1 MTPWAFIA
9 KWAAADLTERSAAHQ
24 HFLDLCELLGEPKP
38 AEVDQRAEWYAFEK
52 GASKT
57 GGGSGWADVWKRG
70 HFGWEYKKRGG
81 DLDKALRQL
90 QQYALAL
97 ENPPLLVVCDMGE
110 IRIHTNWTNTVSRV
124 HRIALHDLHD
134 AATRRLLKNVF
145 SDPEKLKPG
154 ITRQTMT
161 EAAARKF
168 AELARDLRAQGH
180 DPQAVAHFVNR
191 LVFAMFAEDVDLLPN
206 KLFTRLLETTR
217 TAPDSFAEIAREV
230 FAKMR
235 TGGRLGLEAV
245 EWFNGGLFDSDDA
258 LPLGK
263 AQIGLVLD
271 AARMDWS
278 DIDPSIFG
286 TLFERGLDPDKRSQL
301 GAHYT
306 DPEKIMMILDPVLV
320 RPLAAEWHA
329 ARTAIE
335 AEVAKADNAKG
346 AARTN
351 ARNRAATLYRGFVD
365 RLRGFRVLDPASAA
379 PATSFISPCW
389 RSRTWSTAL
398 ASRSR
403 RSACSASFPGS
414 ARKRCAASS

>member
-1 MTPWAFIA
+1 MTPGAFIA
-9 KWAAADLTERSAAHQ
+9 KWAAADLTERSAAQQ
-24 HFLDLCELLGEPKP
+24 HLLDLCELLGEPKP
-38 AEVDQRAEWYAFEK
+38 AEADQKAEWYAFEK

-124 HRIALHDLHD
+124 HRIALDDLHD
-134 AATRRLLKNVF
+134 AAMRRLLKNVF
-145 SDPEKLKPG
+145 SDPEQLKPG

-161 EAAARKF
+161 EAAAQKF
-168 AELARDLRAQGH
+168 AELAKDLRAQGYH
-180 DPQAVAHFVNR
+180 PEVVAHFVNR

-206 KLFTRLLETTR
+206 KLFTRLLDACRVE
-217 TAPDSFAEIAREV
+217 PESFVELAGDV
-230 FAKMR
+230 FDKMR
-235 TGGRLGLEAV
+235 TGGRIGLEAIA
-245 EWFNGGLFDSDDA
+245 WFNGGLFDSRDA
-258 LPLGK
+258 LPLGR
-263 AQIGLVLD
+263 AQIDLVLD

-306 DPEKIMMILDPVLV
+306 DPEKIMLILDPVLV
-320 RPLAAEWHA
+320 RPLAAEWNEAHSKIEGEIA
-329 ARTAIE
+329 KANAAAGGARTA
-335 AEVAKADNAKG
+335 
-346 AARTN
+346 
-351 ARNRAATLYRGFVD
+351 ARNRAAALYRGFLD
-365 RLRGFRVLDPASAA
+365 RLRA
-379 PATSFISPCW
+379 
-389 RSRTWSTAL
+389 
-398 ASRSR
+398 
-403 RSACSASFPGS
+403 
-414 ARKRCAASS
+414 